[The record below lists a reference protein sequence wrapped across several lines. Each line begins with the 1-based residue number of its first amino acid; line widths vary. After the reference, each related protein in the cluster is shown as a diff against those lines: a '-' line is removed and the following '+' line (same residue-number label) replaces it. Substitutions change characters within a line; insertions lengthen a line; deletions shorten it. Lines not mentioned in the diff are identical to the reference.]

1 MAAQQPVH
9 GEALL
14 ATSTDVVE
22 TSATTQQD
30 EEELIERAR
39 ALDSDAWSTLYKRH
53 HAKIYRYMLIQTN
66 NSAVAED
73 LAAEVFLR
81 AVRSIRGFQFRGFS
95 LAPWLYRIGH
105 HVAIDHFRRAPRPT
119 VEITEMPSQRNDG
132 DPEEALA
139 RSQDVAELRQA
150 LRQLHDEQRQV
161 LLLRFVQGLSTH
173 EVAESIGKSDQAVKA
188 LQYRALNGLR
198 RLLRDDGSTS

>member
-39 ALDSDAWSTLYKRH
+39 ALDSDAWSTLYERH

-81 AVRSIRGFQFRGFS
+81 AVRSIGGFQFRGFS

-150 LRQLHDEQRQV
+150 LRQLHEEQRQV

>member
-9 GEALL
+9 EEQLV

-22 TSATTQQD
+22 TSDPAPQD
-30 EEELIERAR
+30 EEDLIERAR
-39 ALDSDAWSTLYKRH
+39 ALDSDAWSTLYERH
-53 HAKIYRYMLIQTN
+53 HSKIYRYMLMQTSN
-66 NSAVAED
+66 PTVAED

-81 AVRSIRGFQFRGFS
+81 AVRSIGGFQFRGFS

-119 VEITEMPSQRNDG
+119 VEITEMPSQRPDG
-132 DPEEALA
+132 DPEAALA
-139 RSQDVAELRQA
+139 RSQDMAELQQA

-161 LLLRFVQGLSTH
+161 LLLRFIQGLSAR
-173 EVAESIGKSDQAVKA
+173 EVAESIGKSEQAVKA

-198 RLLRDDGSTS
+198 RLLRDGESAS